1 MKSKAFQ
8 HQVLKVNICGVCFY
22 HYFLCPLPQ
31 RFLHAERFEY
41 PHPHDSFNDELKK
54 TQNILFFINEKVIYL
69 QFSAKVS
76 AQTLK
81 SSVFVVVD
89 CYFHCG
95 IL

>member
-22 HYFLCPLPQ
+22 HYLLCPLPQ
-31 RFLHAERFEY
+31 RVLHAERFEY
-41 PHPHDSFNDELKK
+41 PLPHDSFNDELKK
-54 TQNILFFINEKVIYL
+54 TQNILFFINKKVIYL

-89 CYFHCG
+89 CYSHCG